1 MWAQE
6 ASQLA
11 SPEEESEKGPTSQGN
26 TLWKTFFFFYVCVP
40 QPGIKP
46 GPPEVEVQNLN
57 YWASPRLFLILYV
70 LYWVHELR
78 RG

>member
-1 MWAQE
+1 MWVQE

-26 TLWKTFFFFYVCVP
+26 TLWKTFFFFFFHASVP
-40 QPGIKP
+40 QPGVKP

-57 YWASPRLFLILYV
+57 HRASPILF
-70 LYWVHELR
+70 
-78 RG
+78 

>member
-1 MWAQE
+1 ME
-6 ASQLA
+6 DF
-11 SPEEESEKGPTSQGN
+11 
-26 TLWKTFFFFYVCVP
+26 FFFFYVCVP

-70 LYWVHELR
+70 FYWVHELR